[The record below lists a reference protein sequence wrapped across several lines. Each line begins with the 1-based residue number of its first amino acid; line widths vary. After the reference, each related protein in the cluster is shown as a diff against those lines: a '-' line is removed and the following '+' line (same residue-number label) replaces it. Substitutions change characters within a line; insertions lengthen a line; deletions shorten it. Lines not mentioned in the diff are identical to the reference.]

1 MLQLAI
7 IGTNWISEKFARAAL
22 QTEQFVIRGVYSRA
36 LDKARAFGEPLGA
49 TLFIDSLEELAASKE
64 IDAVYI
70 ASPNSLHSA
79 QAIQMMEAGKHVI
92 CEKPMASNL
101 AQVESMLEVAKANNV
116 VLMEAFKTAYL
127 PNFIEAKKA
136 LANLGRLHKAHL
148 TYCQYSS
155 RYQKYLDGENPN
167 TFNPEFSNGSIM
179 DIGFYS
185 VAAAVELFGAPT
197 QIQASAH
204 LLESGVDAH
213 GSVLLRYPEFD
224 VTLSH
229 SKVSNSYSTSE
240 IQGEE
245 GSLILADF
253 SECLGFDLYA
263 RSGERTHFETEQVEN
278 SMMYEAKA
286 FASMILKGEMDEH
299 ATQRSLTIAHII
311 TEVRRQTGIVFPAD
325 VHSQ

>member
-22 QTEQFVIRGVYSRA
+22 QSEQFVIRGTYSRTIE
-36 LDKARAFGEPLGA
+36 KAQAFGEPLGA
-49 TLFIDSLEELAASKE
+49 TLFFDTLAELAASTE

-70 ASPNSLHSA
+70 ASPNSLHCE

-92 CEKPMASNL
+92 CEKPLASNL
-101 AQVESMLEVAKANNV
+101 AEIESMFDVAKANNV
-116 VLMEAFKTAYL
+116 ILMEAFKTAYL

-136 LANLGRLHKAHL
+136 LANIGKLHKAHL

-155 RYQKYLDGENPN
+155 RFQKYLDGENPN

-185 VAAAVELFGAPT
+185 VAAAVELFGAPS

-240 IQGEE
+240 IQGEQ
-245 GSLILADF
+245 GSLLLPDF

-286 FASMILKGEMDEH
+286 FASMILAGAMNEQ
-299 ATQRSLTIAHII
+299 ATKRSLTIAHII
-311 TEVRRQTGIVFPAD
+311 TEVRRQTGVIFPAD
-325 VHSQ
+325 KL

>member
-22 QTEQFVIRGVYSRA
+22 QSEQFVIRGTYSRTIE
-36 LDKARAFGEPLGA
+36 KAQAFGEPLGA
-49 TLFIDSLEELAASKE
+49 TLFFDTLAELAASTE

-70 ASPNSLHSA
+70 ASPNSLHCE

-92 CEKPMASNL
+92 CEKPLASNL
-101 AQVESMLEVAKANNV
+101 AEIESMFDVAKANNV
-116 VLMEAFKTAYL
+116 ILMEAFKTAYL

-136 LANLGRLHKAHL
+136 LANIGKLHKAHL

-155 RYQKYLDGENPN
+155 RFQKYLDGENPN

-185 VAAAVELFGAPT
+185 VAAAVELFGAPS

-240 IQGEE
+240 IQGEQ
-245 GSLILADF
+245 GSLLLPDF
-253 SECLGFDLYA
+253 SECLGFDLDA

-286 FASMILKGEMDEH
+286 FASMILAGAMNEQ
-299 ATQRSLTIAHII
+299 ATKRSLTIAHII
-311 TEVRRQTGIVFPAD
+311 TEVRRQTGVIFPAD
-325 VHSQ
+325 KL

>member
-7 IGTNWISEKFARAAL
+7 IGTNWISEKFAQAAL
-22 QTEQFVIRGVYSRA
+22 QSEKYVIRGVYSRSLA
-36 LDKARAFGEPLGA
+36 KAQEFGAPLGA
-49 TLFIDSLEELAASKE
+49 NLFFDSIQALGQSEE

-70 ASPNSLHSA
+70 ASPNSLHCV
-79 QAIQMMEAGKHVI
+79 QATELMSAGKHII

-101 AQVESMLEVAKANNV
+101 AEVERMFEVAKANNV

-127 PNFIEAKKA
+127 PNFIEAKKS
-136 LANLGRLHKAHL
+136 LLSLGKLHKAHL

-185 VAAAVELFGAPT
+185 VAAAVELFGAPS
-197 QIQASAH
+197 QVQASAH

-213 GSVLLRYPEFD
+213 GSVLLRYPDFD

-240 IQGEE
+240 VQGEE
-245 GSLILADF
+245 GSLILPDF
-253 SECLGFDLYA
+253 SECNGFELQV
-263 RSGERTHFETEQVEN
+263 RNGERQSVSVEQVDN
-278 SMMYEAKA
+278 SMMYEALA
-286 FASMILKGEMDEH
+286 FAAAVEKGEMEAD
-299 ATQRSLTIAHII
+299 ATQRSLTIAKII
-311 TEVRRQTGIVFPAD
+311 TEVRRQTGVVFPAD
-325 VHSQ
+325 SE

>member
-1 MLQLAI
+1 MINLAI

-22 QTEQFVIRGVYSRA
+22 ETERFVIRGVYSRG
-36 LDKARAFGEPLGA
+36 LEKARQFGGPLGA
-49 TLFIDSLEELAASKE
+49 TLFFDTLESLGNCES

-70 ASPNSLHSA
+70 ASPNSLHCE
-79 QAIQMMEAGKHVI
+79 QAIQLMRAGKHVI

-101 AQVESMLEVAKANNV
+101 KEATSMFAVAQEQNV
-116 VLMEAFKTAYL
+116 ILMEAFKTAYL
-127 PNFIEAKKA
+127 PNFIEAKKT
-136 LANLGRLHKAHL
+136 LPDIGKLHKAHL

-185 VAAAVELFGAPT
+185 VATAVELFGAPT
-197 QIQASAH
+197 DIQASAH

-213 GSVLLRYPEFD
+213 GSVLLRYPDFD

-245 GSLILADF
+245 ASLLLPDF
-253 SECLGFDLYA
+253 SECPGFDKQL
-263 RSGERTHFETEQVEN
+263 RTGERIHCSVAQGEN
-278 SMMYEAKA
+278 SMMYEAEA
-286 FASMILKGEMDEH
+286 FAQMIANDRMDPH
-299 ATQRSLTIAHII
+299 ATQRSLEIARII
-311 TEVRRQTGIVFPAD
+311 TLVREQTGVSFPAD
-325 VHSQ
+325 NP